1 MKVIRFNVFETNSSS
16 THTLSLC
23 KVDRKFTKKGKLVS
37 GFNYKYSPMG
47 SDKRNKYKKNQIFV
61 CSSEYEKLCA
71 MFDLLFIDLSN
82 KLARDLRN
90 ISILSRYKKS
100 AKDSEF
106 DLFNRYVLHSLLKG
120 NYFHEFKMVLKKHNI
135 TFEVDKNILDVSKRS
150 PLYCTA
156 LDGSNFDFMTFFINF
171 GFQSIGETID
181 TIVFDPKYKI
191 EVSYQ
196 HD

>member
-16 THTLSLC
+16 THTLSLIQT
-23 KVDRKFTKKGKLVS
+23 DRKFTKIGKLNS
-37 GFNYKYSPMG
+37 GCSYRYSPMG

-71 MFDLLFIDLSN
+71 MFDLLFVDLSN
-82 KLARDLRN
+82 KLDRDFRN

-196 HD
+196 YD